1 MTSETPSGGYRPP
14 PLLSRHDPTNSG
26 IPVPD
31 AEDLAFGASGI
42 ARGEGAM
49 ARSRHGHNGSFATS
63 RRHFLQQGA
72 VIGSAAIAS
81 GFVHSA
87 GAVDSGPKNLP
98 PNVPEWMKV
107 PGDPMGS
114 QPYGAPSPFE
124 KDVVKNIS
132 KNLRQYLSASG
143 RTPLQDL
150 DGIITP
156 NGLFYERHH
165 AGVPTIDPAQHRLM
179 LHGLVDRPMIF
190 TMEDIRRFPSV
201 SRVHFLECSGNP
213 GYKKPYGTTAS
224 DLVGLLSCAEWT
236 GVSMKL
242 VLQEAAL
249 QPEAKWVVAEG
260 ADAAAMT
267 RSIPIEKCLD
277 DAMIVYSQN
286 GERLRPQQGYPLR
299 LILPGFEGNMNIKWL
314 RRLHV
319 TAEPAFA
326 RDETSKYT
334 DLLANGTARE
344 FSFVMEAKSIILR
357 PSGGQRLAST
367 GFQEITGIAWSGRGK
382 IRRVDVSVDDGR
394 NWQEAPLQEPIMTR
408 ALTRFRLP
416 WHWDGRPAVIQSR
429 AIDET
434 GYVQPT
440 LAELIAERGENF
452 FYHNNAIWPWRISA
466 EGEVSNAAN
475 DSND

>member
-1 MTSETPSGGYRPP
+1 MLMPKSPNAGNDFV
-14 PLLSRHDPTNSG
+14 H
-26 IPVPD
+26 
-31 AEDLAFGASGI
+31 
-42 ARGEGAM
+42 
-49 ARSRHGHNGSFATS
+49 TS
-63 RRHFLQQGA
+63 RRRLLRGAA
-72 VIGSAAIAS
+72 VIGGAALAGGVAGRSDAASAETS
-81 GFVHSA
+81 
-87 GAVDSGPKNLP
+87 NLP

-114 QPYGAPSPFE
+114 QPYGTPSPFE

-132 KNLRQYLSASG
+132 KTLPQYLSASG

-179 LHGLVDRPMIF
+179 LHGLVERPMIF
-190 TMEDIRRFPSV
+190 TMEDIRRFPSE
-201 SRVHFLECSGNP
+201 SHIYFLECSGNP
-213 GYKKPYGTTAS
+213 GYKKPYGKTAS

-236 GVSMKL
+236 GVKLEL
-242 VLQEAAL
+242 VLQEAGL
-249 QPEAKWVVAEG
+249 RPGAKWVIAEG

-299 LILPGFEGNMNIKWL
+299 LLLPGFEGNMNIKWL

-319 TAEPAFA
+319 TAEPAYS
-326 RDETSKYT
+326 REETSKYS
-334 DLLANGTARE
+334 DLMPDGTARE
-344 FSFVMEAKSIILR
+344 FTFYMEAKSIITR
-357 PSGGQRLAST
+357 PSGGQRLPAK
-367 GFQEITGIAWSGRGK
+367 GFCEISGIAWSGRGK
-382 IRRVDVSVDDGR
+382 IRRVDVSVDAGKS
-394 NWQEAPLQEPIMTR
+394 WQEAQLQEPILTR

-416 WHWDGRPAVIQSR
+416 WHWDGEPTVIQSR
-429 AIDET
+429 ATDET

-440 LAELIAERGENF
+440 LAELIAVRGENY
-452 FYHNNAIWPWRISA
+452 FYHNNAIWPWRVASN
-466 EGEVSNAAN
+466 GEVTNAAN
-475 DSND
+475 E